1 MRTELVNY
9 IKGLKLKNLNVSD
22 ELPFSNSGIPLYMK
36 NPKRIYIDLESI
48 ASEPLIVT
56 FTNTIDTEVHTVKL
70 YFTTDAKQ
78 LLSDY
83 SSVISSIRAGKD
95 VATDLNYFKRDVSNS
110 VSYEN
115 DMIVTEVEFR
125 FTKLT

>member
-1 MRTELVNY
+1 MRTEILNY

-22 ELPFSNSGIPLYMK
+22 ELPFSNSGVELYLK
-36 NPKRIYIDLESI
+36 NPKRIYVDLENI
-48 ASEPLIVT
+48 TNEPLIQT
-56 FTNTIDTEVHTVKL
+56 FDYAIDSEVHTVKV

-83 SSVISSIRAGKD
+83 ASVISSIRAGKD
-95 VATDLNYFKRDVSNS
+95 VATDLKYHKREVSNGI
-110 VSYEN
+110 SYEN
-115 DMIVTEVEFR
+115 DMIVTEIEFR

>member
-22 ELPFSNSGIPLYMK
+22 ELPFSNSGIPLFMK
-36 NPKRIYIDLESI
+36 NAKRIYIDLEEI
-48 ASEPLIVT
+48 ASEPLINT
-56 FTNTIDTEVHTVKL
+56 FDYPIDVEVHTVKL

-83 SSVISSIRAGKD
+83 SNVISSIRAGKD
-95 VATDLNYFKRDVSNS
+95 VATELNYHKRDVSNS

>member
-1 MRTELVNY
+1 MRTEILNY

-22 ELPFSNSGIPLYMK
+22 ELPFSNSGVELYLK
-36 NPKRIYIDLESI
+36 NPKRIYVDLEDI
-48 ASEPLIVT
+48 TNEPIIQT
-56 FTNTIDTEVHTVKL
+56 FSDPIDSEVHTVKV

-83 SSVISSIRAGKD
+83 ASVVSSIRAGKS
-95 VATDLNYFKRDVSNS
+95 VTTSLNYHKREVSNS
-110 VSYEN
+110 KSYEN
-115 DMIVTEVEFR
+115 DMIVTEIEFR